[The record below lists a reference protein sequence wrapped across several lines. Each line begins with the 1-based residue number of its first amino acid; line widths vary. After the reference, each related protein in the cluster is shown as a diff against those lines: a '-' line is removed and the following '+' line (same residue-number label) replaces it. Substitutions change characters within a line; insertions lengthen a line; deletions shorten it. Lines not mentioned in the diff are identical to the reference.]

1 MQSFGQMFEACT
13 SPKDKPG
20 AQTAGR
26 GGLLRPDRVGGIPA
40 AVYGA
45 SRPYVCFVFG
55 HVAVA
60 RGSPQATSPA
70 CDSPVGGR
78 HRFIPKIRVPW
89 WDTRDEIHSHLVENA
104 NQARA
109 QSEIP
114 ACRVDVYKA
123 SSFMRS
129 ESSFDIEQL
138 EAKKES
144 GSGLPG
150 PSTRSQNVLPMVIRT
165 MDVRVQP
172 QL

>member
-1 MQSFGQMFEACT
+1 
-13 SPKDKPG
+13 
-20 AQTAGR
+20 
-26 GGLLRPDRVGGIPA
+26 VGGIPA

-45 SRPYVCFVFG
+45 SRPYFCFVFG
-55 HVAVA
+55 RIAMA
-60 RGSPQATSPA
+60 RGSTQATSPA

-150 PSTRSQNVLPMVIRT
+150 PSKRSQNVLPMVIRT

>member
-1 MQSFGQMFEACT
+1 MHSFGQMFEACT

-20 AQTAGR
+20 AQRAGR
-26 GGLLRPDRVGGIPA
+26 GGLLRPDQVGGIPA

-55 HVAVA
+55 RIAMA

-138 EAKKES
+138 EAR
-144 GSGLPG
+144 
-150 PSTRSQNVLPMVIRT
+150 STVTTLEAHRLFRCLMAGDFLEQYMRRN
-165 MDVRVQP
+165 
-172 QL
+172 